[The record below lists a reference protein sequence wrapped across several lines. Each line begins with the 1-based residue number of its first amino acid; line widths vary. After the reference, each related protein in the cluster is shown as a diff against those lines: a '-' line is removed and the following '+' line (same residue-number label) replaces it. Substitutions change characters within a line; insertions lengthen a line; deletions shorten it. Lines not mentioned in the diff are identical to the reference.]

1 MSSMELTIIQKI
13 SAYALPILFAITVH
27 EAAHGYVARYFGD
40 MTAHYMNR
48 ISLNPLRHID
58 PVGTVIF
65 PALTLLVGGIL
76 FGWAKPVPV
85 NFSNLTNPKKDM
97 FWVALAGPAANLVM
111 AIFWTILLAR
121 INFFPQDA
129 ELFMRVMCLAG
140 IQINIVLMVL
150 NLLPIPPLDG
160 GRIAVSVLPHPWSN
174 YVAGLEKYGF
184 FTLVKNLNGSHIG
197 MLKAAI
203 KFLFSKNSS
212 EKFLYTYYGR
222 TKFNVLK
229 FMLSSFFQTYFRKRF
244 INNNLEKNP
253 KINSPFIYF
262 PLGVDLEKNLLIDS
276 PLYNNQIEIIRI
288 IAKSIPINYELWIK
302 ESPGQ
307 MTRNWRS
314 ISDYK
319 KIINLPN
326 VRVFHPDCSN
336 SELIQGSS
344 LVITIAGSSGME
356 AAIYQKPAI
365 VFSDTLYSHL
375 SCVTRIREIENLS
388 EEIKIALKKSV
399 DVNEI
404 NKFLQTIE
412 KNSVSF
418 DLMKFY
424 TSHTDT
430 FFLNGSILDN
440 HIDELKMSNYLK
452 SNYQVIKNLGDE
464 YLKQI
469 SLLSKNHC

>member
-174 YVAGLEKYGF
+174 YVAGLERYGF
-184 FTLVKNLNGSHIG
+184 FILIFLLV
-197 MLKAAI
+197 
-203 KFLFSKNSS
+203 
-212 EKFLYTYYGR
+212 
-222 TKFNVLK
+222 
-229 FMLSSFFQTYFRKRF
+229 
-244 INNNLEKNP
+244 
-253 KINSPFIYF
+253 
-262 PLGVDLEKNLLIDS
+262 
-276 PLYNNQIEIIRI
+276 
-288 IAKSIPINYELWIK
+288 
-302 ESPGQ
+302 
-307 MTRNWRS
+307 
-314 ISDYK
+314 
-319 KIINLPN
+319 
-326 VRVFHPDCSN
+326 
-336 SELIQGSS
+336 
-344 LVITIAGSSGME
+344 SG
-356 AAIYQKPAI
+356 
-365 VFSDTLYSHL
+365 
-375 SCVTRIREIENLS
+375 
-388 EEIKIALKKSV
+388 
-399 DVNEI
+399 
-404 NKFLQTIE
+404 
-412 KNSVSF
+412 
-418 DLMKFY
+418 
-424 TSHTDT
+424 
-430 FFLNGSILDN
+430 
-440 HIDELKMSNYLK
+440 
-452 SNYQVIKNLGDE
+452 
-464 YLKQI
+464 
-469 SLLSKNHC
+469 LLSQILMPLVRISQGIIFGIFG